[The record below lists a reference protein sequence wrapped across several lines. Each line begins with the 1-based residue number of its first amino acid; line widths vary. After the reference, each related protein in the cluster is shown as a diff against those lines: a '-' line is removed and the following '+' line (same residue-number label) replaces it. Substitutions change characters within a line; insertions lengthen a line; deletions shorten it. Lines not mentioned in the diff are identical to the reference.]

1 MRQFVALFAVI
12 GCFAFVGCTKSQSEN
27 CKKLIACSEAL
38 NPGTGTG
45 AAMETSYGKEGACWK
60 NGDTAAACTAACD
73 NAIAGFKAMPNFAST
88 DACK

>member
-1 MRQFVALFAVI
+1 MRKIVALFAVV

-38 NPGTGTG
+38 SPGTG
-45 AAMETSYGKEGACWK
+45 AAMESSYGKDGACWK
-60 NGDTAAACTAACD
+60 SGDAATACTAACD
-73 NAIAGFKAMPNFAST
+73 QAIAGYKAMPNFATT